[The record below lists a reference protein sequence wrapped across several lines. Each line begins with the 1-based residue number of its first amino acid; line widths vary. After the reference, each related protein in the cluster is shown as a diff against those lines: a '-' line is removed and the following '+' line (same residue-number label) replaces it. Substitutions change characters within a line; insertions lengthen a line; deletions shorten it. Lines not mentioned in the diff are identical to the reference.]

1 MKLYKFLATIYC
13 DFNENWCNFAQ
24 TSNCDDKSK
33 HGFIWERS
41 TPDNIKDRGIEG
53 PDKGWLTTK
62 FIPKQ
67 NVNSTSF
74 ISQINTIYRIFIRV

>member
-1 MKLYKFLATIYC
+1 MMKWNCTKFLATIYC

-67 NVNSTSF
+67 NGNLLMY
-74 ISQINTIYRIFIRV
+74 ISSKHYV